1 MAEAQNQEGEVRAD
15 RSIAFVARMC
25 MQGAARIWGI
35 QLFQVY
41 IVPASSVHPCRSNLR
56 STDKEAAIV
65 VFNIS
70 LMLKLYLPHY

>member
-15 RSIAFVARMC
+15 RSIVFVARMC

-41 IVPASSVHPCRSNLR
+41 IVPASSVHPCR
-56 STDKEAAIV
+56 TVKEAAVV

-70 LMLKLYLPHY
+70 LMLRLYLPHY